1 MISEDG
7 MYLTYQVNEVNI
19 SINKSVLSEILG
31 ALTEGI
37 KTIKKEKRSA
47 KFLTIYGILDDMN
60 IIMSI
65 KRNFK
70 SEYQL
75 LFELVNKVL
84 LSRLENRTTIT
95 SPDLF
100 LMEVLSKYKKVNFL
114 IIVIKHINT
123 MMNAKHW
130 KHGLA

>member
-1 MISEDG
+1 MFYHNLMISEDG

-37 KTIKKEKRSA
+37 KAIKKEKRSA

-65 KRNFK
+65 KRN
-70 SEYQL
+70 L
-75 LFELVNKVL
+75 
-84 LSRLENRTTIT
+84 
-95 SPDLF
+95 
-100 LMEVLSKYKKVNFL
+100 KVNISCYL
-114 IIVIKHINT
+114 S
-123 MMNAKHW
+123 
-130 KHGLA
+130 